1 MKKNYWIFAVILLV
15 FASLACNLFNGL
27 GKTAATPE
35 AGTDNPVITQE
46 AVEQPTMESANTD
59 EATAA
64 APDAT
69 QPGTEPKKYD
79 TEFPL
84 PADISGFT
92 DMGNGAINFQAKISV
107 KDAIAFYR
115 DNFAKAG
122 YKERAINTAITDTT
136 FSLVFDGHSSGKA
149 IVVQGVDLGGGSVN
163 INIRFENV

>member
-1 MKKNYWIFAVILLV
+1 MKKKTWIFAVILLV

-35 AGTDNPVITQE
+35 GGAGDLVVTED
-46 AVEQPTMESANTD
+46 AGEQPTMESSTPED
-59 EATAA
+59 STPVSSE
-64 APDAT
+64 PT
-69 QPGTEPKKYD
+69 QADDLKKHD

-92 DMGNGAINFQAKISV
+92 DMGNGTINFQAKISV

-115 DNFAKAG
+115 DNFATAG
-122 YKERAINTAITDTT
+122 YKERSINTAITDTT

-163 INIRFENV
+163 INIRFEDV

>member
-1 MKKNYWIFAVILLV
+1 MREKTWIIAVSLLV
-15 FASLACNLFNGL
+15 FASIACNLFTGL

-35 AGTDNPVITQE
+35 GGTDNPVVTLE
-46 AVEQPTMESANTD
+46 AVEQPTMESA
-59 EATAA
+59 ATEDATVA

-69 QPGTEPKKYD
+69 QASEPKKYD

-92 DMGNGAINFQAKISV
+92 DMGNGTINFQAKISV

-136 FSLVFDGHSSGKA
+136 FSLVFDGHASGKA

>member
-1 MKKNYWIFAVILLV
+1 MKKNYWIFALILLV

-27 GKTAATPE
+27 GKKAAATPE
-35 AGTDNPVITQE
+35 AGVVEPVITQE
-46 AVEQPTMESANTD
+46 AVEQPTMESATTED
-59 EATAA
+59 ATAA
-64 APDAT
+64 IPDAT
-69 QPGTEPKKYD
+69 KPGTEPKKYD

-136 FSLVFDGHSSGKA
+136 FSLVFDGKRSLPS
-149 IVVQGVDLGGGSVN
+149 VVNHRILPTFPCQLPYS
-163 INIRFENV
+163 